1 MRNEIEKF
9 YYMSAEKMAAD
20 GFVNGY
26 RTRWTAGF
34 GEIVE
39 AAEVVPTIGDLPR
52 DGWSLSE
59 EFSDR
64 QDRYVTV
71 GLETP
76 DLFIGLDGTVSARRE
91 YKIAD
96 YAENNGGRMF
106 YVPRRALT
114 AEESAFAA
122 ETMSRLLA
130 EKDAAAKRQADM
142 VAAINAGE
150 DPADWE

>member
-1 MRNEIEKF
+1 MREIDKF

-122 ETMSRLLA
+122 ERMSRLLA